1 MASVWKPYEQNLTRL
16 TEEFVRNRVLEWLS
30 KQGYGIISRVKT
42 ISEHGV
48 DIKVRK
54 TKSYSYFVI
63 EVKGD
68 PPTTKHPEKIR
79 HPAFLSALGEIVQ
92 RVKHERHYRYA
103 LALPSSFQKLVFRRL
118 PWVAAKKIG
127 LEVLLVDAKGKVTRI
142 TWREIKEHQTKR

>member
-54 TKSYSYFVI
+54 TKSYSYFVV

-68 PPTTKHPEKIR
+68 PPTIKHPEKIR
-79 HPAFLSALGEIVQ
+79 HPFFNSDSLS
-92 RVKHERHYRYA
+92 
-103 LALPSSFQKLVFRRL
+103 
-118 PWVAAKKIG
+118 
-127 LEVLLVDAKGKVTRI
+127 
-142 TWREIKEHQTKR
+142 